1 MKSVVDL
8 FCGAGGASEGV
19 AQACEALGME
29 RPALVAV
36 NHWSVAVE
44 THRRNHPW
52 AKHYCQRVEG
62 LDPRQA
68 DGTPTGHIVRERGR
82 AIGEVYAEL
91 RRRLEAEKLLDE
103 GLSLMVR
110 YGDGVP
116 GELTEESEWPRDHRH
131 VACFAVTGANEG
143 WYSYVELL
151 WNSRGHGDVP
161 RRKLLFLTKTFD
173 GMDRAYQVAKRC
185 AELLG
190 A

>member
-1 MKSVVDL
+1 MVEDRSIAKL
-8 FCGAGGASEGV
+8 N
-19 AQACEALGME
+19 ALGAVPRKTCCAGATMGAPVPHDWPPGSIQLDYWRRE
-29 RPALVAV
+29 LRP
-36 NHWSVAVE
+36 
-44 THRRNHPW
+44 
-52 AKHYCQRVEG
+52 
-62 LDPRQA
+62 

-91 RRRLEAEKLLDE
+91 RRRLEAEELLDE

-110 YGDGVP
+110 CGDGVP
-116 GELTEESEWPRDHRH
+116 GEITEESEWPRDHRH